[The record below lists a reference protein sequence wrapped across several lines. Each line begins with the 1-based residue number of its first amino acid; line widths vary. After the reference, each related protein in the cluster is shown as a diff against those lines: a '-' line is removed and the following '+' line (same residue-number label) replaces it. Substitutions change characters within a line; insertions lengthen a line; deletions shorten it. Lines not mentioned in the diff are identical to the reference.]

1 MSKRKDHQLV
11 SIDDL
16 DSIMPDQLLG
26 NKTAIVMLL
35 REHKRITD
43 ENQMLKQDLNRQ
55 ATFERALSIRKN
67 NAKIS
72 AMVSFLAS
80 LSLSFGVG
88 MITSSGISGGNLIVF
103 MLGIILE
110 VFSLYLSFCDKDSE
124 V

>member
-43 ENQMLKQDLNRQ
+43 ETQMLKQDLNRQ